1 MQKGTLCIQADYFAS
16 RTKSRVDTHHPFL
29 SQRRGQQQLTE
40 VFCEYPNSFFIS
52 LFLAECGKLGFD
64 GRFQQALV
72 GIGES
77 FFHLVCTFIVG
88 PNEQP
93 LQAFVAHIF
102 IFRENG
108 YFQDTFR
115 FSPTKSQQAVGR
127 TFLQGLTEIKVVAV
141 LGRSFFCFFSFD
153 HF

>member
-1 MQKGTLCIQADYFAS
+1 MQKGTLCIQADHFAS
-16 RTKSRVDTHHPFL
+16 RTESRVDTHHPFL
-29 SQRRGQQQLTE
+29 PQRRGQQQLTE
-40 VFCEYPNSFFIS
+40 VFCEYPNGFFIG
-52 LFLAECGKLGFD
+52 LLLAECGKLGFN

-72 GIGES
+72 GIGEGL
-77 FFHLVCTFIVG
+77 FHLVCTFVVC
-88 PNEQP
+88 PYEQP

-115 FSPTKSQQAVGR
+115 FSPAKGQQAVGR
-127 TFLQGLTEIKVVAV
+127 TFLQGLAEIKIVAV